1 MWVVLVGTNKF
12 FLIEE
17 LNDNIIEII
26 NKLNGYIIENYSFV
40 SKKKID
46 PGLKMYI
53 KLKNLNIDIKYT
65 FDFTYKVIINDSM
78 LPYAINHKLITL
90 EEYNIIRESLLETYK
105 KDEITSVYKQVCFY
119 NENNYL
125 NFKKIFET

>member
-40 SKKKID
+40 SKK
-46 PGLKMYI
+46 
-53 KLKNLNIDIKYT
+53 
-65 FDFTYKVIINDSM
+65 
-78 LPYAINHKLITL
+78 
-90 EEYNIIRESLLETYK
+90 R
-105 KDEITSVYKQVCFY
+105 
-119 NENNYL
+119 
-125 NFKKIFET
+125 